1 MALTQRTQLEIAF
14 RRALGKVYTN
24 PNIGIGSEPI
34 STAPQVATS
43 TIFAGTIPTII
54 SASSDSTVLYTSQ
67 SLDNSS
73 VVLARF
79 ELVDINISEF
89 LASNNTLPSTSIDQT
104 ADPDV
109 TAATSIKHAKAL
121 KLSGSFNE
129 SITTAGGT
137 NFYRISDITSNTVP
151 FSSSYHLSGSVGRLQ
166 LVPPVF
172 GSNYAA
178 TVRSNAAG
186 NPIIPDTSIINW
198 VLDYYSGILFIQDA
212 PADVASAEGRN
223 VNDVTPKF
231 VDAYVYVGKFA
242 DEAISAASTGGGG
255 GGTGT
260 AVGWTKSGTVLFTS
274 ESYSQVQIT
283 GSLLVSG
290 SNINLNVLGPIT
302 GSFISASSGFVGD
315 GSQLTG
321 IRKISNGSTAI
332 EALSDRLFASSSLV
346 VSGSGIAFA
355 VSGAIETRHATFTSS
370 LLPTD
375 NQQQDLGSVSRQWNR
390 AWIRSGSFT
399 DLSVTNISGNTA
411 TFSTVNVTTLNQT
424 STTNLNISSSFI
436 TLSSGSNSLQASNGL
451 LVQKSTTSTGIAD
464 GLIYAVPENTDLY
477 GTGNRWAFSSSIAM
491 GTAQTSRA
499 RNILP
504 FMQIQTAAFTGNESP
519 VLGKGDFLMVS
530 GSGATDGL
538 YIYF

>member
-89 LASNNTLPSTSIDQT
+89 LASNNTLSNTTIDQT

-178 TVRSNAAG
+178 TVRSNTAG
-186 NPIIPDTSIINW
+186 NPIIPDNSSINW

-212 PADVASAEGRN
+212 PADVASAQGIN

-242 DEAISAASTGGGG
+242 DEAIAEGGSGG

-302 GSFISASSGFVGD
+302 GSSILASSGFVGD

-321 IRKISNGSTAI
+321 IRKLSNGSTAI
-332 EALSDRLFASSSLV
+332 EALSDKLFASSSLV

-355 VSGAIETRHATFTSS
+355 VSGAIETRYATFTSS

-375 NQQQDLGSVSRQWNR
+375 NQQQNLGSNSKQWNN
-390 AWIRSGSFT
+390 AWIKSGSFT
-399 DLSVTNISGNTA
+399 DISVTTISGNTA
-411 TFSTVNVTTLNQT
+411 TFNTVNVTTLNQT
-424 STTNLNISSSFI
+424 TTTNLNISASFV

-451 LVQKSTTSTGIAD
+451 LVQKSTSGTGVAD
-464 GLIYAVPENTDLY
+464 GLIYAVPENTGIY
-477 GTGNRWAFSSSIAM
+477 GATNRWAFSSSIAM
-491 GTAQTSRA
+491 GTAQTSQA

-504 FMQIQTAAFTGNESP
+504 FMQIQTNAFTGTESP

-530 GSGATDGL
+530 GSGGTTDGL